1 MDNLDLLLGKPLVL
15 GNLMVRHPKI
25 SDVIE
30 LGESFVFSAINIFTL
45 KPSDLMLE
53 LYDSG
58 IDYRNTKPYDVFI
71 LLCGETLDRGD
82 DGEIRWNRDS
92 QVSKQLGW
100 LTGIEDFMLSSDG
113 ENLFLTSPS
122 TGAKIDIG
130 VYTQIRKYFMDMNGR
145 SEKEEYNP
153 GNETTMKFLIEQ
165 ERKKRKREARRGHKS
180 YLAPQISSL
189 VWASGRTFEDVYNLY
204 LYQFFDGILRI
215 NKIKSYDNVCFGYYA
230 GNIDSSSFNKVKES
244 LNWMN

>member
-15 GNLMVRHPKI
+15 GNLTVRHPKI

-45 KPSDLMLE
+45 KPSDLMVE

-130 VYTQIRKYFMDMNGR
+130 VYTQIRKYFMDMNNR
-145 SEKEEYNP
+145 SEKETYNP
-153 GNETTMKFLIEQ
+153 GNNTTMKFLIEQ
-165 ERKKRKREARRGHKS
+165 ERKKRKREEKRGHKS

-189 VWASGRTFEDVYNLY
+189 VWASGRSFEDVYNLY
-204 LYQFFDGILRI
+204 LYQFFDGLLRI

-230 GNIDSSSFNKVKES
+230 GNIETSSFNKVKES
-244 LNWMN
+244 LNWMT

>member
-15 GNLMVRHPKI
+15 GNLTVRHPKI

-45 KPSDLMLE
+45 KPSDLMVE

-113 ENLFLTSPS
+113 ENLFLASPS

-130 VYTQIRKYFMDMNGR
+130 VYTQIRKYFMDINGR

-204 LYQFFDGILRI
+204 LYQFFDGLLRI

>member
-15 GNLMVRHPKI
+15 GNLTVRHPKI

-45 KPSDLMLE
+45 KPSDLMVE

-100 LTGIEDFMLSSDG
+100 LTGIEAFMLSSDG

-130 VYTQIRKYFMDMNGR
+130 VYTQIRKYFMDMNNR
-145 SEKEEYNP
+145 SEKETYNP
-153 GNETTMKFLIEQ
+153 GNDTTMKFLIEQ
-165 ERKKRKREARRGHKS
+165 ERKKRKREEKRGHKS

-189 VWASGRTFEDVYNLY
+189 VWASGRSFEDVYNLY
-204 LYQFFDGILRI
+204 LYQFFDGLLRI

-230 GNIDSSSFNKVKES
+230 GNRETASFNKVKES
-244 LNWMN
+244 LNWMT

>member
-15 GNLMVRHPKI
+15 GNLTVRHPKI

-45 KPSDLMLE
+45 KPSDLMVE

-92 QVSKQLGW
+92 QISKQLGW

-113 ENLFLTSPS
+113 ENLFLASPS

>member
-15 GNLMVRHPKI
+15 GNLTVRHPKI

-45 KPSDLMLE
+45 KPSDLMVE

-122 TGAKIDIG
+122 TGAKIDVG
-130 VYTQIRKYFMDMNGR
+130 VYTQIRKYFMDMNNR
-145 SEKEEYNP
+145 SEKETYNP
-153 GNETTMKFLIEQ
+153 GNDTTMKFLIEQ
-165 ERKKRKREARRGHKS
+165 ERKKRKREEKRGHKS

-189 VWASGRTFEDVYNLY
+189 VWASGRSFEDVYNLY
-204 LYQFFDGILRI
+204 LYQFFDGLLRI

-230 GNIDSSSFNKVKES
+230 GNIETSSFNKVKES
-244 LNWMN
+244 LNWMT

>member
-15 GNLMVRHPKI
+15 GNLTVRHPKI

-45 KPSDLMLE
+45 KPSDLMVE

-130 VYTQIRKYFMDMNGR
+130 VYAQIRKYFMDMNNR
-145 SEKEEYNP
+145 SEKETYNP
-153 GNETTMKFLIEQ
+153 GNDTTMKFLIEQ
-165 ERKKRKREARRGHKS
+165 ERKKRKREEKRGHKS

-189 VWASGRTFEDVYNLY
+189 VWASGRSFEDVYNLY
-204 LYQFFDGILRI
+204 LYQFFDGLLRI

-230 GNIDSSSFNKVKES
+230 GNIETSSFNKVKES
-244 LNWMN
+244 LNWMT

>member
-15 GNLMVRHPKI
+15 GNLTVRHPKI

-45 KPSDLMLE
+45 KPSDLMVE

-82 DGEIRWNRDS
+82 NGEIRWNRDS

-130 VYTQIRKYFMDMNGR
+130 VYTQIRKYFMDMNNR
-145 SEKEEYNP
+145 SEKETYNP
-153 GNETTMKFLIEQ
+153 GNDTTMKFLIEQ
-165 ERKKRKREARRGHKS
+165 ERKKRKREEKRGHKS

-189 VWASGRTFEDVYNLY
+189 VWASGRSFEDVYNLY
-204 LYQFFDGILRI
+204 LYQFFDGLLRI

-230 GNIDSSSFNKVKES
+230 GNIETSSFNKVKES
-244 LNWMN
+244 LNWMT

>member
-15 GNLMVRHPKI
+15 GNLTVRHPKI

-45 KPSDLMLE
+45 KPSDLMVE

-92 QVSKQLGW
+92 QISKQLGW

-113 ENLFLTSPS
+113 ENLFLASPS

-153 GNETTMKFLIEQ
+153 GNDTTMKFLVEQ

-204 LYQFFDGILRI
+204 LYQFFDGLLRI

>member
-1 MDNLDLLLGKPLVL
+1 ML
-15 GNLMVRHPKI
+15 GNLTVRHPKI

-45 KPSDLMLE
+45 KPSDLMVE

-130 VYTQIRKYFMDMNGR
+130 VYTQIRKYFMDMNNR

>member
-15 GNLMVRHPKI
+15 GNLTVRHPKI

-45 KPSDLMLE
+45 KPSDLMVE

-58 IDYRNTKPYDVFI
+58 IHYRNTKPYDVFI

-130 VYTQIRKYFMDMNGR
+130 VYTQIRKYFMDMNNR
-145 SEKEEYNP
+145 SEKETYNP
-153 GNETTMKFLIEQ
+153 GNDTTMKFLIEQ
-165 ERKKRKREARRGHKS
+165 ERKKRKREEKRGHKS

-189 VWASGRTFEDVYNLY
+189 VWASGRSFEDVYNLY
-204 LYQFFDGILRI
+204 LYQFFDGLLRI
-215 NKIKSYDNVCFGYYA
+215 NKIKSYDNVCFGYYS
-230 GNIDSSSFNKVKES
+230 GNIETSSFNKVKES
-244 LNWMN
+244 LNWMT

>member
-15 GNLMVRHPKI
+15 GNLTVRHPKI

-45 KPSDLMLE
+45 KPSDLMVE

-130 VYTQIRKYFMDMNGR
+130 VYTHIRKYFMDMNNR
-145 SEKEEYNP
+145 SEKETYNP
-153 GNETTMKFLIEQ
+153 GNDTTMKFLIEQ
-165 ERKKRKREARRGHKS
+165 ERKKRKREEKRGHKS

-189 VWASGRTFEDVYNLY
+189 VWASGRSFEDVYNLY
-204 LYQFFDGILRI
+204 LYQFFDGLLRI
-215 NKIKSYDNVCFGYYA
+215 NKIKSYDNVCFGYYS
-230 GNIDSSSFNKVKES
+230 GNIETSSFNKVKES
-244 LNWMN
+244 LNWMT

>member
-15 GNLMVRHPKI
+15 GNLTVRHPKI

-45 KPSDLMLE
+45 KPSDLMVE

-130 VYTQIRKYFMDMNGR
+130 VYTQIRKYFMDMNNR
-145 SEKEEYNP
+145 SEKETYNP
-153 GNETTMKFLIEQ
+153 GNDTTMKFLIEQ
-165 ERKKRKREARRGHKS
+165 ERKKRKREEKRGHIS

-189 VWASGRTFEDVYNLY
+189 VWASGRSFEDVYNLY
-204 LYQFFDGILRI
+204 LYQFFDGLLRI

-230 GNIDSSSFNKVKES
+230 GNIETSSFNKVKES
-244 LNWMN
+244 LNWMT

>member
-15 GNLMVRHPKI
+15 GNLTVRHPKI

-45 KPSDLMLE
+45 KPSDLMVE

-130 VYTQIRKYFMDMNGR
+130 VYTQIRKYFMEMHGR

>member
-1 MDNLDLLLGKPLVL
+1 MDDLDLLLGKPLVI
-15 GNLMVRHPKI
+15 GNLTVRHPKI

-45 KPSDLMLE
+45 KPSDLMVE

-130 VYTQIRKYFMDMNGR
+130 VYTQIRKYFMDMNNR
-145 SEKEEYNP
+145 SEKETYNP
-153 GNETTMKFLIEQ
+153 GNDTTMKFLIEQ
-165 ERKKRKREARRGHKS
+165 ERKKRKREEKRGHKS

-189 VWASGRTFEDVYNLY
+189 VWASGRSFEDVYNLY
-204 LYQFFDGILRI
+204 LYQFFDGLLRI

-230 GNIDSSSFNKVKES
+230 GNIETSSFNKVKES
-244 LNWMN
+244 LNWMT

>member
-15 GNLMVRHPKI
+15 GNLTVRHPKI

-30 LGESFVFSAINIFTL
+30 LGESFVFSAINLFTL
-45 KPSDLMLE
+45 KPSDLMVE

-92 QVSKQLGW
+92 QVSKQIGW
-100 LTGIEDFMLSSDG
+100 LIGIEDFMLSSDG
-113 ENLFLTSPS
+113 ENLFLASPS

-204 LYQFFDGILRI
+204 LYQFFDGLLRI

>member
-15 GNLMVRHPKI
+15 GNLTVRHPKI

-45 KPSDLMLE
+45 KPSDLMVE

-130 VYTQIRKYFMDMNGR
+130 VYTQIRKYFMDMNNR
-145 SEKEEYNP
+145 SEKETYNP
-153 GNETTMKFLIEQ
+153 GNDTTMKFLIEQ
-165 ERKKRKREARRGHKS
+165 ERKKRKREEKRGHKS

-189 VWASGRTFEDVYNLY
+189 VWASGRSFEDVYNLY
-204 LYQFFDGILRI
+204 LYQFFDGLLRI
-215 NKIKSYDNVCFGYYA
+215 NKIKSYDNVCFGSCTY
-230 GNIDSSSFNKVKES
+230 NP
-244 LNWMN
+244 

>member
-1 MDNLDLLLGKPLVL
+1 VDNLDLLLGKPLVL
-15 GNLMVRHPKI
+15 GNLTVRHPKI

-45 KPSDLMLE
+45 KPSDLMVE

-130 VYTQIRKYFMDMNGR
+130 VYTQIRKYFMDMNNR
-145 SEKEEYNP
+145 SEKETYNP
-153 GNETTMKFLIEQ
+153 GNDTTMKFLIEQ
-165 ERKKRKREARRGHKS
+165 ERKKRKREEKRGHKS

-189 VWASGRTFEDVYNLY
+189 VWASGRSFEDVYNLY
-204 LYQFFDGILRI
+204 LYQFFDGLLRI

-230 GNIDSSSFNKVKES
+230 GNIETSSFNKVKES
-244 LNWMN
+244 LNWMT

>member
-15 GNLMVRHPKI
+15 GNLTVRHPKI

-45 KPSDLMLE
+45 KPSDLMVE

-122 TGAKIDIG
+122 TGAKIDVG
-130 VYTQIRKYFMDMNGR
+130 VYTQIRKYFMDMNNR
-145 SEKEEYNP
+145 SEKETYNP
-153 GNETTMKFLIEQ
+153 GNDTTMKFLIEQ
-165 ERKKRKREARRGHKS
+165 ERKKRKREEKRGHKS

-189 VWASGRTFEDVYNLY
+189 VWASGRSFEDVYNLY
-204 LYQFFDGILRI
+204 LYQFFDGLLRI
-215 NKIKSYDNVCFGYYA
+215 NKIKSYDNLCFGYYA
-230 GNIDSSSFNKVKES
+230 GNIETSSFNKIKES
-244 LNWMN
+244 LNWMT

>member
-15 GNLMVRHPKI
+15 GNLTVRHPKI

-45 KPSDLMLE
+45 KPSDLMVE

-113 ENLFLTSPS
+113 ENLFLISPS

>member
-15 GNLMVRHPKI
+15 GNLTVRHPKI

-45 KPSDLMLE
+45 KPSDLMVE

-113 ENLFLTSPS
+113 ENLFLASPS

-130 VYTQIRKYFMDMNGR
+130 VYTQIRKYFMDMNNR
-145 SEKEEYNP
+145 SEKETYNP
-153 GNETTMKFLIEQ
+153 GNDTTMKFLIEQ
-165 ERKKRKREARRGHKS
+165 ERKKRKREEKRGHKS

-189 VWASGRTFEDVYNLY
+189 VWASGRSFEDVYNLY
-204 LYQFFDGILRI
+204 LYQFFDGLLRI
-215 NKIKSYDNVCFGYYA
+215 NKIKSYDNVCFGDYA
-230 GNIDSSSFNKVKES
+230 GDIETSSFNKVKES
-244 LNWMN
+244 LNWMT

>member
-15 GNLMVRHPKI
+15 GNLTVRHPKI

-45 KPSDLMLE
+45 KPSDLMVE

-130 VYTQIRKYFMDMNGR
+130 VYTQIRKYFMDMNNR
-145 SEKEEYNP
+145 SEKETYNP
-153 GNETTMKFLIEQ
+153 GNDTTMKFLIEQ
-165 ERKKRKREARRGHKS
+165 ERKKRKREEKRGHKS

-189 VWASGRTFEDVYNLY
+189 VWASGRSFEDVYNLY
-204 LYQFFDGILRI
+204 LYQFFDGLLRI

>member
-15 GNLMVRHPKI
+15 GNLTVRHPKI

-45 KPSDLMLE
+45 KPSDLMVE

-113 ENLFLTSPS
+113 ESLFLTSPS

-130 VYTQIRKYFMDMNGR
+130 VYTQIRKYFMDMNNR
-145 SEKEEYNP
+145 SEKETYNP
-153 GNETTMKFLIEQ
+153 GNDTTMKFLIEQ
-165 ERKKRKREARRGHKS
+165 ERKKRKREEKRGHKS

-189 VWASGRTFEDVYNLY
+189 VWASGRSFEDVYNLY
-204 LYQFFDGILRI
+204 LYQFFDGLLRI

-230 GNIDSSSFNKVKES
+230 GNIETSSFNKVKES
-244 LNWMN
+244 LNWMT

>member
-15 GNLMVRHPKI
+15 GNLTVRHPKI

-45 KPSDLMLE
+45 KPSDLMVE

-100 LTGIEDFMLSSDG
+100 LTGVEDFMLSSDG
-113 ENLFLTSPS
+113 ENLFLASPS

>member
-15 GNLMVRHPKI
+15 GSLTVRHPKI

-45 KPSDLMLE
+45 KPSDLMVE

-58 IDYRNTKPYDVFI
+58 IDYRNAKPYDVFI
-71 LLCGETLDRGD
+71 MLCGETLSRDE
-82 DGEIRWNRDS
+82 DGSISWNEDS
-92 QVSKQLGW
+92 QVSRQIGW
-100 LTGIEDFMLSSDG
+100 LTGVPDFMLSSDG
-113 ENLFLTSPS
+113 ENFFLISAT
-122 TGAKIDIG
+122 TKAKIDIG

>member
-15 GNLMVRHPKI
+15 GNLTVRHPKI

-45 KPSDLMLE
+45 KPSDLMVE

-215 NKIKSYDNVCFGYYA
+215 NKIKSYENVCFGYYA

>member
-15 GNLMVRHPKI
+15 GNLTVRHPKI

-30 LGESFVFSAINIFTL
+30 LGESFVFSAINIVTL
-45 KPSDLMLE
+45 KPSDLMVE

-71 LLCGETLDRGD
+71 LLCGETLDSGD

-113 ENLFLTSPS
+113 ENLFLASPS

-130 VYTQIRKYFMDMNGR
+130 VYTQIRKYFMDMNNR
-145 SEKEEYNP
+145 SEKETYNP
-153 GNETTMKFLIEQ
+153 GNDTTMKFLIEQ
-165 ERKKRKREARRGHKS
+165 ERKKRKREERRGHKS

-189 VWASGRTFEDVYNLY
+189 VWASGRSFEDVYNLY
-204 LYQFFDGILRI
+204 LYQFFDGLLRI

-230 GNIDSSSFNKVKES
+230 GNIETSSFNKIKES
-244 LNWMN
+244 LNWMT

>member
-15 GNLMVRHPKI
+15 GNLTVRHPKI

-45 KPSDLMLE
+45 KPSDLMVE

-58 IDYRNTKPYDVFI
+58 IDYRNAKPYDVFI

-113 ENLFLTSPS
+113 ENLFLASPS

-130 VYTQIRKYFMDMNGR
+130 VYTQIRKYFMDMNNR
-145 SEKEEYNP
+145 SEKETYNP
-153 GNETTMKFLIEQ
+153 GNDTTMKFLIEQ
-165 ERKKRKREARRGHKS
+165 ERKKRKREERRGHKS

-189 VWASGRTFEDVYNLY
+189 VWASGRSFEDVYNLY
-204 LYQFFDGILRI
+204 LYQFFDGLLRI

-230 GNIDSSSFNKVKES
+230 GNIETSSFNKVKES
-244 LNWMN
+244 LNWMT

>member
-15 GNLMVRHPKI
+15 GNLTVRHPKI

-45 KPSDLMLE
+45 KPSDLMVE

-165 ERKKRKREARRGHKS
+165 ERKKRKREARRGRKS

>member
-15 GNLMVRHPKI
+15 GNLTVRHPKI

-45 KPSDLMLE
+45 KPSDLMVE

-113 ENLFLTSPS
+113 ENLFLASPS

-165 ERKKRKREARRGHKS
+165 ERKKRKREARRGNKS